1 MLRALLALTLAGA
14 ATVEQ
19 LSAPGI
25 DVFLPATYDLVWT
38 AVLLLALAGIAAV
51 VARGVV
57 VARRRSAAPVVGQA
71 VEARLEHL
79 DRLHASG
86 RIYDAERAEAR
97 ARLLGTL

>member
-1 MLRALLALTLAGA
+1 MLRALLALSLAGA
-14 ATVEQ
+14 ATVER

-25 DVFLPATYDLVWT
+25 DVFLPATYDLAWS
-38 AVLLLALAGIAAV
+38 AVLLLSLAGILAV
-51 VARGVV
+51 VAGGVV
-57 VARRRSAAPVVGQA
+57 SVRRRAAAPVGGQT

-86 RIYDAERAEAR
+86 RISDAERADAR